1 MALYYMK
8 KLTTILLLAIFVQP
22 VFAQTK
28 LLPKFVRK
36 MFFEKDTTK
45 KGSFVIL
52 PVISSAPETGLE
64 AGGSA
69 LYSFYTD
76 TLSKNTRVSNI
87 FAYATITT
95 KGQSRLNLSSSY
107 WSPQNNYHFTGAIG
121 YINFPFDFYGVGN
134 NTLKADA
141 DRLGQKRVR
150 VNFTAEKRIG
160 SNIYVGLVAGG
171 LDFRFHD
178 QESTGIFTTDPTIEG
193 KHGGTTLYLGPS
205 FVFDSRNNNTYTT
218 KGTMLTSHFDFM
230 HGVGGNNNLTGGF
243 LNVEF
248 TQFFALSKRFV
259 LGFDIQ
265 SQNWTGNQSPFYLLP
280 ALGSDEMMRGYYNG
294 RFRDRNLIA
303 GQTELRY
310 RMSERFGIVGFIGTG
325 EVFNKEFSVNQ
336 LKPNY
341 GGGLRYF
348 FDIQKGLSIRV
359 DYGVGEKRPGE
370 TRQSGVYVG
379 LGEAF

>member
-1 MALYYMK
+1 MK
-8 KLTTILLLAIFVQP
+8 KFITIILLSVLIQP
-22 VFAQTK
+22 VFGQVK
-28 LLPKFVRK
+28 LLPKFIRK
-36 MFFEKDTTK
+36 MYFEKDTTK
-45 KGSFVIL
+45 KASFVVL

-76 TLSKNTRVSNI
+76 TAGNDTRVSNI
-87 FAYATITT
+87 FAYATLTT
-95 KGQSRLNLSSSY
+95 KGQSRLNLSTSY
-107 WSPQNNYHFTGAIG
+107 WAPHNNYHFTGQAG
-121 YINFPFDFYGVGN
+121 YINFPFDFYGIGN
-134 NTLKADA
+134 NTRKADA

-150 VNFTAEKRIG
+150 VTFTGEKKIS
-160 SNIYVGLVAGG
+160 SNIYIGLVGG
-171 LDFRFHD
+171 GYDYRFND
-178 QESTGIFTTDPTIEG
+178 QESTGIFATDPGIEG
-193 KHGGTTLYLGPS
+193 KHGGTILYVGPT
-205 FVFDSRNNNTYTT
+205 FIFDSRNNNTYTT
-218 KGTMLTSHFDFM
+218 KGSTLTSYFNIM
-230 HGVGGNNNLTGGF
+230 NGVGGNSGYSGGF

-248 TQFFALSKRFV
+248 TQFFALSKKFV

-265 SQNWTGNQSPFYLLP
+265 SQNMTGSQSPFYLLP

-325 EVFNKEFSVNQ
+325 EVFNKEFSASQ

-348 FDIQKGLSIRV
+348 FDVQKGLSIRV

-370 TRQSGVYVG
+370 SRQSGVYVG

>member
-8 KLTTILLLAIFVQP
+8 KLITILLLAILAQP

-121 YINFPFDFYGVGN
+121 YINFPFDFYGIGN
-134 NTLKADA
+134 NTIKADA

-160 SNIYVGLVAGG
+160 SNIYIGLVAGG
-171 LDFRFHD
+171 YDFRFHN
-178 QESTGIFTTDPTIEG
+178 QEGTGIFTTDPTIEG

-218 KGTMLTSHFDFM
+218 QGTMLTSHFDFM

-294 RFRDRNLIA
+294 RFRDRNLLA

-348 FDIQKGLSIRV
+348 FDIQKGLSIRI
-359 DYGVGEKRPGE
+359 DYGVGEKRRGE
-370 TRQSGVYVG
+370 SRQSGVYVG

>member
-1 MALYYMK
+1 MK
-8 KLTTILLLAIFVQP
+8 KLVTIVLLSVLIQP
-22 VFAQTK
+22 AFAQVK
-28 LLPKFVRK
+28 LLPKFIRK
-36 MFFEKDTTK
+36 MYFEKDTTK
-45 KGSFVIL
+45 KASFVVL

-76 TLSKNTRVSNI
+76 TLGNDTRVSNI
-87 FAYATITT
+87 FAYATLTT

-107 WSPQNNYHFTGAIG
+107 WAPHNNYHFTGQVG
-121 YINFPFDFYGVGN
+121 YINFPFDFYGIGN
-134 NTLKADA
+134 NTRKADA
-141 DRLGQKRVR
+141 DRLGQKRIR
-150 VNFTAEKRIG
+150 VNLTAEKKIS
-160 SNIYVGLVAGG
+160 SNIYMGVVGGG
-171 LDFRFHD
+171 YDYRFND
-178 QESTGIFTTDPTIEG
+178 KESTGVFATDPTIEG
-193 KHGGTTLYLGPS
+193 KHGGSILYVGPT
-205 FVFDSRNNNTYTT
+205 FIFDSRNNNTYTT
-218 KGTMLTSHFDFM
+218 KGTTFTSYFNIM
-230 HGVGGNNNLTGGF
+230 NGIGGNSGYKGGF

-248 TQFFALSKRFV
+248 TQFVALSRKFV

-265 SQNWTGNQSPFYLLP
+265 SQNMTGSQSPFYLLP

-294 RFRDRNLIA
+294 RFRDRNLIV

-310 RMSERFGIVGFIGTG
+310 RMSERFGIVGFLGTG
-325 EVFNKEFSVNQ
+325 EVFNKEFSTSQ

-348 FDIQKGLSIRV
+348 FDVQKGLSIRV

-370 TRQSGVYVG
+370 SRQSGVYVG

>member
-1 MALYYMK
+1 MK
-8 KLTTILLLAIFVQP
+8 KLITILLLAILAQP

-107 WSPQNNYHFTGAIG
+107 WSPQNNYHFTGTVG

-134 NTLKADA
+134 NTIKADA

-160 SNIYVGLVAGG
+160 SNVYIGLVAGG

-178 QESTGIFTTDPTIEG
+178 QEGAGIFTTDPAIEG
-193 KHGGTTLYLGPS
+193 THGGTTLHVGPS

-218 KGTMLTSHFDFM
+218 KGAMLTSHFNFM

-294 RFRDRNLIA
+294 RFRDRNLLA

-310 RMSERFGIVGFIGTG
+310 RMSERFGIVGFLGTG

-348 FDIQKGLSIRV
+348 FDVQKGLSIRI

-370 TRQSGVYVG
+370 SRQSGVYVG

>member
-8 KLTTILLLAIFVQP
+8 KLTTILLLAILAQP

-107 WSPQNNYHFTGAIG
+107 WSPQNNYHFTGVIG

-134 NTLKADA
+134 NTIKADA

-150 VNFTAEKRIG
+150 INFTAEKRIG
-160 SNIYVGLVAGG
+160 SNIYIGLVAGG

-178 QESTGIFTTDPTIEG
+178 QEGTGIFTTDPTIEG

-230 HGVGGNNNLTGGF
+230 HGVGGNNSLTGGF

-265 SQNWTGNQSPFYLLP
+265 SQNWTGDQSPFYLLP

-325 EVFNKEFSVNQ
+325 EVFNKEFSTNQ

-348 FDIQKGLSIRV
+348 FDIQKGLSIRI

-370 TRQSGVYVG
+370 SRQSGVYVG
-379 LGEAF
+379 LWEAF